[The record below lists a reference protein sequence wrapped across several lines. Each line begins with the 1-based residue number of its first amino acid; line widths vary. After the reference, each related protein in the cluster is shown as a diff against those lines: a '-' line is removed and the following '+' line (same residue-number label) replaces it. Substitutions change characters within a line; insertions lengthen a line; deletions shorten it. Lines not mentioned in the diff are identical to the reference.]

1 MDAVGYEQLLESML
15 STATVLDATVN
26 SPCLVDFIPDVKVCH
41 YNQRI
46 NKKLIK
52 IFLNISKS
60 LSFVLKFHL

>member
-26 SPCLVDFIPDVKVCH
+26 SPCLADFIPDVKVCH

-60 LSFVLKFHL
+60 LSFVFKFHL